1 MRKVFILLLLCNI
14 SPLIFAQKSEVG
26 FLVGASFYMGELNPS
41 TPFGGS
47 KFAGGILYRY
57 NINKRFALRGNLLFA
72 TVAASDAKTNKNNPR
87 NLSFTSPITELSAV
101 LEINFMEL
109 DPAGTSGRTN
119 WFSPYLFGGI
129 GVFNFNP
136 KAEYEGVMYAL
147 QPLGTEGQGLP
158 GMPSKYAL
166 TSIAIPF
173 GLGIKINFAKRIS
186 VGIEWGMRYTFT
198 DYLDDVSTVYF
209 DNALLAELRSPLA
222 AALADRSE
230 VKHAAN
236 AGRGNPRTKDW
247 YSFAGFSMS
256 FKFGNRNVCKAQEE
270 NSSYR
275 RQ

>member
-1 MRKVFILLLLCNI
+1 MRKVFTLLLLCNI

-26 FLVGASFYMGELNPS
+26 FLVGTSFYMGELNPS
-41 TPFGGS
+41 TPFAAS
-47 KFAGGILYRY
+47 QFAGGIFYRY
-57 NINKRFALRGNLLFA
+57 NINGRFALRGNLLFA
-72 TVAASDAKTNKNNPR
+72 TVAGSDAKTNKNNPR
-87 NLSFTSPITELSAV
+87 NLSFTSPITELSAIF
-101 LEINFMEL
+101 EINFMEL
-109 DPAGTSGRTN
+109 NPAVTSGKKN

-129 GVFNFNP
+129 AVFNFNP

-158 GMPSKYAL
+158 GMPRKYAL

-173 GLGIKINFAKRIS
+173 GLGFKINFAKRIS
-186 VGIEWGMRYTFT
+186 VGIEWGMRFTFT

-230 VKHAAN
+230 IKHVAG

-247 YSFAGFSMS
+247 YSFAGVSMS
-256 FKFGNRNVCKAQEE
+256 FKLGNRNVCKAQEE

-275 RQ
+275 RH

>member
-1 MRKVFILLLLCNI
+1 MRRIFIILLLCHI

-26 FLVGASFYMGELNPS
+26 FLLGASFYMGELNPS
-41 TPFGGS
+41 TPFGDS

-72 TVAASDAKTNKNNPR
+72 TVSASDAKTNKNNPR
-87 NLSFTSPITELSAV
+87 NLSFTSPITEISAI

-109 DPAGTSGRTN
+109 DPIGTSGRTN
-119 WFSPYLFGGI
+119 RFSPYLFGGI

-136 KAEYEGVMYAL
+136 KAKYEGVMYAL

-158 GMPSKYAL
+158 GMKSKYAL
-166 TSIAIPF
+166 TNFAIPF

-186 VGIEWGMRYTFT
+186 IGIEWGMRFTFT
-198 DYLDDVSTVYF
+198 DYLDDVSTVYY

-230 VKHAAN
+230 VKHAAKS
-236 AGRGNPRTKDW
+236 GRGNPRTKDW

-256 FKFGNRNVCKAQEE
+256 FKLGNRNVCKAQEE
-270 NSSYR
+270 NSLYR

>member
-1 MRKVFILLLLCNI
+1 MRRIFILLLCCNI

-26 FLVGASFYMGELNPS
+26 FLLGTSFYMGELNPS
-41 TPFGGS
+41 TPFGAS
-47 KFAGGILYRY
+47 KFAGGIFYRY

-72 TVAASDAKTNKNNPR
+72 TVAGSDIKNNKNNLR
-87 NLSFTSPITELSAV
+87 NLSFTSPITELSAII
-101 LEINFMEL
+101 EINFIEL
-109 DPAGTSGRTN
+109 DPIGTSGRKN

-147 QPLGTEGQGLP
+147 QPLGTEGQGLS
-158 GMPSKYAL
+158 GMKSKYAL
-166 TSIAIPF
+166 TALAIPF

-186 VGIEWGMRYTFT
+186 VGLEWGMRYTLT

-209 DNALLAELRSPLA
+209 DNVALANSRSSLT

-230 VKHAAN
+230 VKHVAHS
-236 AGRGNPRTKDW
+236 GRGNPRTKDW
-247 YSFAGFSMS
+247 YSFAGISMS
-256 FKFGNRNVCKAQEE
+256 FKLGNKNVCRAKEE
-270 NSSYR
+270 NSMYR